1 MAPLPARSRVSPLAI
16 LAVALPTIAL
26 FKGLFYAPADD
37 AFVLTS
43 SPAAAAGRDSS
54 AVARAGMMKPEEV
67 PYRKGFEPPM
77 GDSIR
82 GQKLY
87 RQPPNPNPK
96 YWGKKLSDSFA
107 KEAYQFNET
116 EMKWLKCDTE
126 YEECYSVCRRYKV
139 GFRAGRRIA
148 DCKYDCWRVRR
159 SCYWAAR
166 PEEQKWRKPR

>member
-1 MAPLPARSRVSPLAI
+1 MAPPAQRLRASPLAVI
-16 LAVALPTIAL
+16 AVVAPALVL
-26 FKGLFYAPADD
+26 LRGLFASSDD
-37 AFVLTS
+37 AFVSTVA
-43 SPAAAAGRDSS
+43 PVGRDTSV
-54 AVARAGMMKPEEV
+54 VARSASLPGPETQ

-82 GQKLY
+82 GGQLY

-107 KEAYQFNET
+107 KEAHQFNET
-116 EMKWLKCDTE
+116 ETKWLKCDTE